1 MLPKLNFKTK
11 ITISL
16 YKNFRK
22 VRLKRKTNQ
31 EKKQTTKRNKQ
42 QKTLKNNVKKNDALP
57 AQPVFLKDLPVCI
70 LKIY

>member
-22 VRLKRKTNQ
+22 VRLKRKANQ
-31 EKKQTTKRNKQ
+31 EKKPNNQTKQTTENI
-42 QKTLKNNVKKNDALP
+42 KK
-57 AQPVFLKDLPVCI
+57 
-70 LKIY
+70 